1 MLTVFETFFKL
12 KNTEMAR
19 LDQIGPQIK
28 ARVSRYF
35 SESLKRKIV
44 GELEKNLVTVS
55 EVCKEYQVSH
65 TSVYKWIY
73 KYSAMRKKS
82 IKMVVESDSDVVKM
96 KVMREHIAEL
106 ERLLG
111 QKQFE
116 IDFLNK
122 QLELL
127 GEHYQVDLKKKA
139 SG

>member
-1 MLTVFETFFKL
+1 ME
-12 KNTEMAR
+12 
-19 LDQIGPQIK
+19 PQSK

>member
-1 MLTVFETFFKL
+1 MLTVFETFFTL

-19 LDQIGPQIK
+19 LDQMGQEIK
-28 ARVSRYF
+28 VRVSRYF

-44 GELEKNLVTVS
+44 SELEKHLVSVS
-55 EVCKEYQVSH
+55 DVCKEYQVSH

-82 IKMVVESDSDVVKM
+82 IKMVVESDSDVIKI

-122 QLELL
+122 QMELVS
-127 GEHYQVDLKKKA
+127 EQYNVDLKKKA